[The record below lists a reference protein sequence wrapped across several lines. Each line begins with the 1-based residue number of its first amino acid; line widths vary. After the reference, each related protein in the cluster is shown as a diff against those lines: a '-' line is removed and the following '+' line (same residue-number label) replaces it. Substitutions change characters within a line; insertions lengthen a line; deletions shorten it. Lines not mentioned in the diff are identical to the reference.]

1 MTDTGPRV
9 RRIDAPRQDR
19 QDTETYPTVAR
30 AVTAARRLV
39 HRHPDRCR
47 LREVGRSR
55 AGRPLFLLSVDD
67 GERTVLA
74 VGGPHPNEPVG
85 LAAAVGLAE
94 RVLELPPRPGV
105 GWHVLLCLDP
115 DGAALNEGWLHGPLT
130 PARHYEHFFR
140 PAFHEQPELLP
151 APDGPLAPMP
161 ESRVLT
167 GLIDELRPVLQCS
180 LHGVD
185 FGGAFV
191 QLTRPLPGLAAGFAR
206 SVARGGIPL
215 DVDSYD
221 AVGWDSPAPG
231 TYVMPA
237 PGTRWRALPDR
248 PELSTWSYAGRYGG
262 VTAVLEVPMWAIDA
276 VGDARPHPDVRAAV
290 GAAARTLHER
300 IAELTGLL
308 PQVPPHAGVAY
319 GPLLRAIEFNLEVS
333 PLLVEEWLADWSP
346 APLSVSRVTTARIV
360 AQRLPLRIASM
371 LLRLLADSGGPAA
384 DAARARARGIIA
396 ASLEGLHRLGIR
408 WVPIGTQVGH
418 QTRAALAAADLLLAR
433 R

>member
-9 RRIDAPRQDR
+9 RRIGPPRQDI
-19 QDTETYPTVAR
+19 ESYPTVAR
-30 AVTAARRLV
+30 AVAAAQRLAR
-39 HRHPDRCR
+39 RHPDRCR
-47 LREVGRSR
+47 VREVGRSR
-55 AGRPLFLLSVDD
+55 AGRPLVLLSVDD
-67 GERTVLA
+67 GEHTVLA

-85 LAAAVGLAE
+85 MAAAVRLAE

-140 PAFHEQPELLP
+140 PAFDEQPELPP
-151 APDGPLAPMP
+151 APDGDRPPMP
-161 ESRVLT
+161 ESRALT

-191 QLTRPLPGLAAGFAR
+191 QLTRPLPGLAEGFAR
-206 SVARGGIPL
+206 SVARAGIPL

-231 TYVMPA
+231 AYVMPA
-237 PGTRWRALPDR
+237 PGGGSQALPDR

-276 VGDARPHPDVRAAV
+276 VGDSRPYPDARAAV
-290 GAAARTLHER
+290 GAAARTLGDRVE
-300 IAELTGLL
+300 ELVGML

-319 GPLLRAIEFNLEVS
+319 GPLLRSIEFNLEVC
-333 PLLVEEWLADWSP
+333 PLLLEEWRTEWSV

-360 AQRLPLRIASM
+360 AARLPLRVASM

-384 DAARARARGIIA
+384 DAARARARAIVA
-396 ASLEGLHRLGIR
+396 ASLDGLHRLGTR
-408 WVPIGTQVGH
+408 WVPVDAQVSH
-418 QTRAALAAADLLLAR
+418 QARAALAAADLLLPV
-433 R
+433 